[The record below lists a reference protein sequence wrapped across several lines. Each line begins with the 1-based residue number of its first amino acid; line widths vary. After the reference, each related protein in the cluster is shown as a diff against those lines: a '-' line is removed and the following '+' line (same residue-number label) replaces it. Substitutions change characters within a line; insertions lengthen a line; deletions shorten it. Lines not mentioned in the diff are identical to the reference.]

1 LEIEAEENSTLS
13 AFVAHI
19 ERLQDQVKEKD
30 AYIVEL
36 EDDRDELRERMTQLA
51 RERESFVLQS
61 DIQNDLLR
69 KSQRA
74 DTHIERLRAAVI
86 DRESIIQEKVRALSA
101 VEGQLE
107 QHKLLLQAEIRRHAA
122 MRLHATVEDDPLPE
136 LTSLAK
142 KEDIDRWIDRLNER
156 LRKEQGKDRRGDVT
170 EASDSQAE
178 SLREEIDFYIREI
191 IYFKLDIKGYKSD
204 IRKLKKL
211 TTRMSSYGSRAS
223 DLESETSSF
232 PSGSRLALGTLDLRA
247 SNTNSSTIGGSVIA
261 EEWFGT
267 PSPSAPQPQSS
278 RTSTTPTK
286 PSDKFTSQQL
296 RLDSPTIP
304 QTSTDQDDS
313 GVAGLNSN
321 ISTRAAA
328 PQLPDPRTP
337 TVRAHIV

>member
-1 LEIEAEENSTLS
+1 LS

-36 EDDRDELRERMTQLA
+36 EDDRDELRQKMTQLE
-51 RERESFVLQS
+51 RERESFILQS

-74 DTHIERLRAAVI
+74 DTNIERLRAAVV
-86 DRESIIQEKVRALSA
+86 DRESIIEEKVRALSA

-107 QHKLLLQAEIRRHAA
+107 QHKLLLQAEIRRHAS
-122 MRLHATVEDDPLPE
+122 MRLHAVIEDDPLPE

-156 LRKEQGKDRRGDVT
+156 LRKEQGKDGGDDVT
-170 EASDSQAE
+170 KASDSQAE
-178 SLREEIDFYIREI
+178 SLRQEIDFYIREI
-191 IYFKLDIKGYKSD
+191 IYFKLDIRGYKSD

-232 PSGSRLALGTLDLRA
+232 PSGSRLALTSPDLSA
-247 SNTNSSTIGGSVIA
+247 SNTRSLTIGGSVIA
-261 EEWFGT
+261 EDWFVA
-267 PSPSAPQPQSS
+267 PSLSGLQSYSS
-278 RTSTTPTK
+278 RTSTMPTNPNGK
-286 PSDKFTSQQL
+286 VTSQQL

-304 QTSTDQDDS
+304 QTMTYQDDS
-313 GVAGLNSN
+313 TITNLNSN
-321 ISTRAAA
+321 LSPRAAA
-328 PQLPDPRTP
+328 SQVPDSRKP
-337 TVRAHIV
+337 TVRAQIV